1 MADQPEWCHRSAGAP
16 HSESLDLGLRDDTCC
31 VLCTEVLKK
40 IPEMTDILW
49 RGISRERRRAA
60 WIIVS
65 GIPGSPVLSWPTCSP
80 LSQPWHAKHTLPCSM
95 PERRLPAHKSTKRRQ
110 R

>member
-49 RGISRERRRAA
+49 REISRERGGASRKRGGAA

-65 GIPGSPVLSWPTCSP
+65 GIPGSPALSWPSCSP
-80 LSQPWHAKHTLPCSM
+80 PSRPWHAKHTLLCSM
-95 PERRLPAHKSTKRRQ
+95 PER
-110 R
+110 